1 MRPGGGT
8 RLKTHAPA
16 VACICLALTSTP
28 AQADQTQIDRGA
40 YIFAAADC
48 VSCHTNVKEKEK
60 GAPLAGGRPLPTP
73 FGTFY
78 SPNITSDPATGI
90 GRWTDEDF
98 MRALR
103 EGVSPDGDHYFPA
116 FPYPSFTRMTD
127 QDMRDLKAYIFSLP
141 PAVQSNREHDVGFP
155 FAWRFS
161 VWLWKQLNFVAGAF
175 TPDPAQTPEWNRGAY
190 LAEALAHCGECHTPR
205 GWLGGVDASAA
216 YSGTAD
222 GPDGEKVPNITPDR
236 DTGIGTW
243 SQRDVVRVLKSG
255 LLPDGDFVGS
265 LMGEVVENG
274 TSKLTDADRQA
285 IAAYLATLPPVS
297 NPEAKAVKA
306 E

>member
-1 MRPGGGT
+1 LRAAGGL
-8 RLKTHAPA
+8 RLTALAPA
-16 VACICLALTSTP
+16 LAGICLAPISTP
-28 AQADQTQIDRGA
+28 AQTDQAQIDRGA

-48 VSCHTNVKEKEK
+48 VSCHTNVKEK
-60 GAPLAGGRPLPTP
+60 GPPLAGGRSLATP

-78 SPNITSDPATGI
+78 SPNITPDPETGI

-98 MRALR
+98 IRALR
-103 EGVSPDGDHYFPA
+103 EGVSPDGDHYFPT
-116 FPYPSFTRMTD
+116 FPYPSFTKMTD

-141 PAVQSNREHDVGFP
+141 PVAQSNPEHDLDVP
-155 FAWRFS
+155 FGWRFS
-161 VWLWKQLNFVAGAF
+161 LWFWKQLNFAEGPFV
-175 TPDPAQTPEWNRGAY
+175 PDPAHTPEWNRGAY
-190 LAEALAHCGECHTPR
+190 LAEALGHCGECHTPR

-216 YSGTAD
+216 YSGTVD
-222 GPDGEKVPNITPDR
+222 GPEGEKVPNITTDR
-236 DTGIGTW
+236 ETGIGTW
-243 SQRDVVRVLKSG
+243 SQRDVIRVLESG

-265 LMGEVVENG
+265 VMGEVVENG